1 VSVTANAATAADEF
15 RLTLAGRVFRPA
27 TPRRLAQEIYWD
39 LHLRK
44 AGVTA
49 APTDLATWDALV
61 EQLLETDQL
70 QYLVACCLVEAGTTW
85 TRATADANAAFF
97 WDLTDPDAIAQL
109 QGVIGGVLLRFFPT
123 GSASA
128 PTSPSSST
136 PDDLATDPTAATVT
150 TGQPTSPDSRT
161 DSVET
166 LPSGTPTSALS
177 ASAAGAT
184 A

>member
-1 VSVTANAATAADEF
+1 
-15 RLTLAGRVFRPA
+15 VFRPA

-85 TRATADANAAFF
+85 TRAAADANAAFF

-136 PDDLATDPTAATVT
+136 PDDLATDPTV
-150 TGQPTSPDSRT
+150 TGQPTSPDFRT
-161 DSVET
+161 DSGET
-166 LPSGTPTSALS
+166 LPSGTPTSTPS